1 MLFWGL
7 SFIWSAQLL
16 QYYQPITIIFVRL
29 VISAGLLHL
38 FISLTGLRQKIL
50 RSDVKLILLSAL
62 FNPFLYFLCENYG
75 LKFSTPTLAAVIIAT
90 IPVFSPIVAWFTF
103 RERLTRMNLAGIA
116 ISFFGILIM
125 LLNRDFKIVSD
136 PGGLLFLFGAVF
148 SALFYSVVL
157 KRLTSRYSAL
167 TLVSSQNLIG
177 IFLFLPFF
185 LLMEADQAL
194 TVPISG
200 SIITSFLLL
209 AVLASSAAFV
219 FFAHSVKLIGI
230 SKSNIFSNLIPV
242 FTAFF
247 SFLLIQEE
255 FTLRKIAGIAIVITG
270 VYLSERSRKNGS

>member
-1 MLFWGL
+1 
-7 SFIWSAQLL
+7 
-16 QYYQPITIIFVRL
+16 

-50 RSDVKLILLSAL
+50 RSDFKLILLSSL

-103 RERLTRMNLAGIA
+103 RERLTRLNLVGIA
-116 ISFFGILIM
+116 ISFSGILIM
-125 LLNRDFKIVSD
+125 LMNRDLQIVSD
-136 PGGLLFLFGAVF
+136 PRGLLFLFGAVF

-194 TVPISG
+194 TVPITG
-200 SIITSFLLL
+200 SIVTSFLLL

-255 FTLRKIAGIAIVITG
+255 FTLRKIAGIAVVITG
-270 VYLSERSRKNGS
+270 VYLSERSKKNGA

>member
-50 RSDVKLILLSAL
+50 RSDFKLILLSAL

-103 RERLTRMNLAGIA
+103 RERLTGMNLAGIA
-116 ISFFGILIM
+116 ISFSGILIM
-125 LLNRDFKIVSD
+125 LLNRDFQIVSD
-136 PGGLLFLFGAVF
+136 PRGLLFLFGAVF

-157 KRLTSRYSAL
+157 KRLTIRYSAL

-185 LLMEADQAL
+185 LFMEADQAL
-194 TVPISG
+194 TVPITG
-200 SIITSFLLL
+200 SIVTSFLLL

>member
-50 RSDVKLILLSAL
+50 RSDFKLILLSAL

-103 RERLTRMNLAGIA
+103 RERLTKMNLAGIA
-116 ISFFGILIM
+116 ISFSGILIM
-125 LLNRDFKIVSD
+125 LLNRDFQIVSD
-136 PGGLLFLFGAVF
+136 PRGLLFLFGAVF

-157 KRLTSRYSAL
+157 KRLTIRYSAL

-185 LLMEADQAL
+185 LFMEADQAL
-194 TVPISG
+194 TIPITG
-200 SIITSFLLL
+200 SIVTSFLLL

>member
-50 RSDVKLILLSAL
+50 RSDFKLILLSAL

-103 RERLTRMNLAGIA
+103 RERLTGMNMAGIA
-116 ISFFGILIM
+116 ISFSGILIM
-125 LLNRDFKIVSD
+125 LLNRDFQLSADLTGVFF
-136 PGGLLFLFGAVF
+136 LLGAVF
-148 SALFYSVVL
+148 SALFYSVTV
-157 KRLTSRYSAL
+157 KRLVSRYSAL
-167 TLVSSQNLIG
+167 TLVSIQNLIG

>member
-16 QYYQPITIIFVRL
+16 QYYQPITIIFIRL

-125 LLNRDFKIVSD
+125 LLNRDFQIVSD